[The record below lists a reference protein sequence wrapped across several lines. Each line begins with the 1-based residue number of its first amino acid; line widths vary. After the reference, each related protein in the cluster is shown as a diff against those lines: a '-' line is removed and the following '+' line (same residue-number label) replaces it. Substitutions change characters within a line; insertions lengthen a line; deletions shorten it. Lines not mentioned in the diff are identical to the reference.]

1 MRARRSAD
9 TVPVRWLL
17 RHADAGVRADWHGN
31 DEWRGLSPLGWDQ
44 AEEVAARLDGLPVHR
59 VLSSPSL
66 RCRQTVVPLARGL
79 EVDVEPERGLAV
91 DADPDGFL
99 SLLRDPETA
108 SAVLCTHRET
118 LEGLFRILAQG
129 RTVVPAS
136 APPMETAAAWLL
148 RGVVGD
154 PSGVQ
159 LRYLPAQRMA
169 AYAGELPVQ
178 SVRGTAAAY
187 AAEPAVQPVHGTAA
201 AHAGGTATAYA
212 GELPV
217 QPVHGT
223 AAAYAASRPFSP

>member
-1 MRARRSAD
+1 MRARKSAD

-17 RHADAGVRADWHGN
+17 RHADAGVRADWRGN

-99 SLLRDPETA
+99 SLLRDPETE

-118 LEGLFRILAQG
+118 LEGLFKILTQG
-129 RTVVPAS
+129 HTVVPAS

-154 PSGVQ
+154 PSGVE

-169 AYAGELPVQ
+169 VYAG
-178 SVRGTAAAY
+178 
-187 AAEPAVQPVHGTAA
+187 EPAVQSVLGTTSLTTAPTA
-201 AHAGGTATAYA
+201 MRSAGCSQVSSSA
-212 GELPV
+212 
-217 QPVHGT
+217 
-223 AAAYAASRPFSP
+223 